1 MILDTLGNW
10 RGYAWGC
17 ERFRK
22 AFGFL
27 ESLDPSAA
35 DGRHEIDGDAVYCMV
50 QTYETRSR
58 QGHQFEA
65 HRVYADIQYMMN
77 GRESILWAPTP
88 ELTVI
93 KPYEPDIEFY
103 ALTPE
108 RTDILLSTGRFCV
121 LFPQDAHAP
130 CTMCGAPS
138 KVRKAVVKVRIDG

>member
-10 RGYAWGC
+10 RKYAWDC

-35 DGRHEIDGDAVYCMV
+35 DGRYEIDGDAVYCMV

-65 HRVYADIQYMMN
+65 HRVYADIQYMMK
-77 GRESILWAPTP
+77 GQESILWAPTP

-93 KPYEPDIEFY
+93 KPYEPDVELYVSLPAPDTIDDVAPPY
-103 ALTPE
+103 LVQSDVDQSVPALQ
-108 RTDILLSTGRFCV
+108 S
-121 LFPQDAHAP
+121 
-130 CTMCGAPS
+130 S
-138 KVRKAVVKVRIDG
+138 